1 MSNLTSCK
9 VTTDCS
15 SVYHTCSSDGV
26 CGCSHSTGATGEK
39 CLYTSSGD
47 ATVYFALICFYASV
61 WLGFLVY
68 HTHCTFVVF
77 RSGKKGAILKF
88 TILLEIGVAGEVV
101 REGCRMVS
109 LSSPDSFGPGALH
122 TFEKVDLTTLT
133 FAATGALSGAMVMGL
148 IWVEF
153 VLASQRMAN
162 VGNDLKLTAKILQ
175 VTTGSYLVLSVMLTV
190 WHASLTPNTMSK
202 PALSCAASC
211 CCARI
216 LLAPHLIFSGPQ
228 LDGAH
233 SGVHGVAGSNRAA
246 HDWCRHY
253 LPLRLE
259 QDGEGVP
266 TSSRLDQDRSNAR
279 AHDGHVCAREHRTA
293 VAELLGGGARG
304 AGEQGGQI

>member
-1 MSNLTSCK
+1 MRNRPAAPSAAAGKTHRVPPALYATTAGPAARGPMSNLTSCK

-77 RSGKKGAILKF
+77 RSGKRGAMLKF

-190 WHASLTPNTMSK
+190 WHASLTPNTVVQIRTLPRRLM
-202 PALSCAASC
+202 LLRLHL
-211 CCARI
+211 AR
-216 LLAPHLIFSGPQ
+216 ATPHLF
-228 LDGAH
+228 
-233 SGVHGVAGSNRAA
+233 R
-246 HDWCRHY
+246 
-253 LPLRLE
+253 
-259 QDGEGVP
+259 
-266 TSSRLDQDRSNAR
+266 SS
-279 AHDGHVCAREHRTA
+279 T
-293 VAELLGGGARG
+293 
-304 AGEQGGQI
+304 